1 MAKRSRK
8 DSKGG
13 IVKRYK
19 VVKSTLD
26 PNTSGIYITCAR
38 NKEKAAASEILS
50 IFEEKVEE
58 YYSDELN
65 AMNSASPDGSGSIEI
80 ESKEPVTTES
90 KKEISIEEELQQ
102 ELEGLK
108 NHKTT
113 IVDTKKNKPIL
124 EQLDLQT
131 ECLVFVKTRKPIVP
145 EKFVHRIIRD
155 LADPHDLRKRTRFV
169 QKLTPIT
176 DSCHA
181 SMEELAKLC
190 ERVLPQHF
198 HKEEMV
204 PVKFAVEI
212 NKRNFS
218 TMDKME
224 MIKYIAGFVGKQ
236 GSLEHKVDL
245 KNYDKLVLLQCF
257 KNNIG
262 MCVVDKDYRT
272 DYKKYNVQELFEMK
286 HKNKETTPTTAE
298 SAPASTQSNTS
309 K

>member
-286 HKNKETTPTTAE
+286 HKNKETTPTTTE

>member
-198 HKEEMV
+198 HK
-204 PVKFAVEI
+204 
-212 NKRNFS
+212 RRWC
-218 TMDKME
+218 
-224 MIKYIAGFVGKQ
+224 Q
-236 GSLEHKVDL
+236 
-245 KNYDKLVLLQCF
+245 
-257 KNNIG
+257 
-262 MCVVDKDYRT
+262 
-272 DYKKYNVQELFEMK
+272 
-286 HKNKETTPTTAE
+286 
-298 SAPASTQSNTS
+298 
-309 K
+309 

>member
-181 SMEELAKLC
+181 SIEELAKLC